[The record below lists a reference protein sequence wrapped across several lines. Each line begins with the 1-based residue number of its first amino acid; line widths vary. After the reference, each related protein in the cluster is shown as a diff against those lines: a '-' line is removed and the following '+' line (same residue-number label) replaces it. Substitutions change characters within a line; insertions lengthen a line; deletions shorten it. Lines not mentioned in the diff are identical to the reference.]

1 MNDERKIPKQVFIVP
16 YRNRAQHKFFF
27 SKYMSFILENN
38 DDYEIYFSHQCDA
51 RTFNRGAT
59 RNIGFLAVKNKY
71 PDHYKDMTFIFNDVD
86 TIPFNKIFNYQTT
99 HGVVAHYYGFKYA
112 LGGIVVIKGS
122 DFEKINGY
130 PCFWGWGMEDNA
142 LQKRCD
148 GYGLRVDRSVFYE
161 IGSPEILQ
169 LFDGISRI
177 ISKKDPWR
185 SENDDGKDGLNT
197 IRNLKYTVEDKSEN
211 PNDNMFAVH
220 NSRIFFVNI
229 STFLTHIQFGS
240 EEYYNYDL
248 REPKRKIVNPDKI
261 RAMTKAVVSTNDWSN
276 IPYYPTTK
284 EKRENVAKYL
294 VSMGKN
300 VPESLVRQ
308 INEDIKKEHDTD
320 AFNNFKRDEPPTP
333 PLQSRAMFPY
343 SQQQQSQQQQ
353 SQQQHSQQQQS
364 HSQSQVR
371 GPKSQ
376 PNKFS
381 QQYAAYIGAKP
392 RAQASARVGLGGVY

>member
-1 MNDERKIPKQVFIVP
+1 MSEKQERKIPKQVFIVP

-59 RNIGFLAVKNKY
+59 RNIGFLAIKNKY
-71 PDHYKDMTFIFNDVD
+71 PDHYKDITFIFNDVD
-86 TIPFNKIFNYQTT
+86 TIPFTNIFSYKTT
-99 HGVVAHYYGFKYA
+99 PGVVAHYYGFKYA
-112 LGGIVVIKGS
+112 LGGIVVIKGA

-148 GYGLRVDRSVFYE
+148 AHGLRVDRSIFYE

-185 SENDDGKDGLNT
+185 GEHDNGIDGINT
-197 IRNLKYTVEDKSEN
+197 IHNLKYTIDDKSEN
-211 PNDNMFAVH
+211 PNDNMFTIH

-229 STFLTHIQFGS
+229 STFLTYIQFGS

-248 REPKRKIVNPDKI
+248 REPKRKIINPDKI
-261 RAMTKAVVSTNDWSN
+261 KETKKSVVSTNDWSK

-284 EKRENVAKYL
+284 ERRENVAKYL
-294 VSMGKN
+294 ISMGKK
-300 VPESLVRQ
+300 VPDSLIRQ
-308 INEDIKKEHDTD
+308 IEEDIKKESEMDSYNN
-320 AFNNFKRDEPPTP
+320 FNNNKFDNDNNIQLPIPTQNKP
-333 PLQSRAMFPY
+333 MYPY
-343 SQQQQSQQQQ
+343 N
-353 SQQQHSQQQQS
+353 QHTQI
-364 HSQSQVR
+364 R
-371 GPKSQ
+371 GPPQ
-376 PNKFS
+376 PTPNKFS
-381 QQYAAYIGAKP
+381 PHYASYVGVKP
-392 RAQASARVGLGGVY
+392 RAQASARLGLGGVY